1 MNGRIRVGRFRVV
14 DATAANAC
22 DRCLIWELRHLVAV
36 RAAPY
41 VAQNIEPLDLR
52 EAVLDHMTAAWAL
65 RASFRGSKDFNEFF
79 FAYCL
84 DVERDVD
91 PARRRGRE
99 HTDEYRR
106 VWRNHAH
113 ALLGQLTE
121 IEARPIAP
129 VAQLD
134 APTPKRPRK
143 TQGKPPSSRRGTS
156 GEGTEPEPGTPD
168 NRARAD

>member
-1 MNGRIRVGRFRVV
+1 MTDGIRVGRFRVV
-14 DATAANAC
+14 GASAANAC
-22 DRCLIWELRHLVAV
+22 DRCLIWELRHQVAV

-65 RASFRGSKDFNEFF
+65 RASARGSKNFDEFF
-79 FAYCL
+79 FAYCR
-84 DVERDVD
+84 DVECDVD
-91 PARRRGRE
+91 PARRRTRE
-99 HTDEYRR
+99 HTYEYRR
-106 VWRNHAH
+106 VWSNHAR

-134 APTPKRPRK
+134 APAPKRARK
-143 TQGKPPSSRRGTS
+143 TQGMPPSSRRRSS
-156 GEGTEPEPGTPD
+156 GEGAGPEPAKQD
-168 NRARAD
+168 SRKRAG